1 MASSYLNIVTF
12 LLTTVFYYLVLK
24 PKLSFDSITNASK
37 YKEYNTNNNLYLV
50 IYFFLVILIQ
60 FIVNASII
68 SSSCGGNLT
77 QNLAASGT
85 LTFIPWTLIFGIV
98 IIVLLIYPGVKSAF
112 SDVIGY
118 YYVSGA
124 ANRLLTDLLINTQ
137 VNEKINNAT
146 TQQTSQAT
154 PAVPLSPT
162 PLLGGKQIGGA
173 TKKDLE
179 DAADMIIKICGNSA
193 LLINQMSPNN
203 FQDYWTTL
211 KPLLKDKYQSDAAL
225 ADVKRDELFE
235 LVVTKDNVGEAMWY
249 IYTGLLLTS
258 ITQLKISTR
267 GCVSNPAEIAKNY
280 QSYLENQEEIDAKQ
294 KQASSTVY
302 TITN

>member
-24 PKLSFDSITNASK
+24 PKLSYESISNASQ
-37 YKEYNTNNNLYLV
+37 YKEYSINNNLYLV

-124 ANRLLTDLLINTQ
+124 ANRLLTELLINTQ

-162 PLLGGKQIGGA
+162 PILGGKQIGGA

-211 KPLLKDKYQSDAAL
+211 KPLLKDKYQSDSAL
-225 ADVKRDELFE
+225 ADAKRDELFE